1 MKTIRIMFYG
11 GILAIIAYSALAMP
25 AFNDYSNQH
34 ENYWDLADK
43 SSSIEDKYIYIDKMV
58 KSFEGSG
65 LHGSHNALFYKN
77 PSNDFDNN
85 LKALTSLR
93 DRLDEIKGMDVA
105 SFEYQTAMSQITAQE
120 QGEAGA
126 MLAVLR
132 GCWFKEHHFFF
143 WNWIAVVT
151 VLGIIVISCI
161 GGFIILEDY

>member
-1 MKTIRIMFYG
+1 MKKRHILFYG
-11 GILAIIAYSALAMP
+11 GIIALIAYSFLSLP
-25 AFNDYSNQH
+25 AFNDYNNQH

-58 KSFEGSG
+58 ESFENSNLQG
-65 LHGSHNALFYKN
+65 HHNALVYKN
-77 PSNDFDNN
+77 PSNNFDNN

-93 DRLDEIKGMDVA
+93 DRLNVIKGMDVA

-120 QGEAGA
+120 QGEAEA
-126 MLAVLR
+126 MLAVLQ

-161 GGFIILEDY
+161 GGFIMLEDY